1 MKKVSLTVKK
11 RLFKLNWRKAAG
23 MFPLLW
29 PHAGDSHVATD
40 TRGGPGAASL
50 SVVAVLITDAAI

>member
-1 MKKVSLTVKK
+1 
-11 RLFKLNWRKAAG
+11 

-29 PHAGDSHVATD
+29 PHAGDSHVAPD